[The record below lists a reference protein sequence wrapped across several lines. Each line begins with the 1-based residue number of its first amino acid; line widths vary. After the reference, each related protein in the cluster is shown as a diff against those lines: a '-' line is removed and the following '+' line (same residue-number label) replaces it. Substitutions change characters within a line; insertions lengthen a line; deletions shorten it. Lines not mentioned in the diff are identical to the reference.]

1 MQLVYDV
8 EKLNKDGSV
17 ELIKRFDAKKDA
29 CEYASSLLKTGE
41 YKEVGIVPVM
51 VDDDF
56 SNPTK
61 LNNQTT
67 IVK

>member
-17 ELIKRFDAKKDA
+17 ELIKRFDTMNEAQL
-29 CEYASSLLKTGE
+29 YSSELLKTGE
-41 YKEVGIVPVM
+41 HKEIGIVPVM

>member
-8 EKLNKDGSV
+8 EKLNKDGSMK
-17 ELIKRFDAKKDA
+17 LIKRFDTMSEAKT
-29 CEYASSLLKTGE
+29 YASELLRSGE

-61 LNNQTT
+61 LSEQT
-67 IVK
+67 IIK